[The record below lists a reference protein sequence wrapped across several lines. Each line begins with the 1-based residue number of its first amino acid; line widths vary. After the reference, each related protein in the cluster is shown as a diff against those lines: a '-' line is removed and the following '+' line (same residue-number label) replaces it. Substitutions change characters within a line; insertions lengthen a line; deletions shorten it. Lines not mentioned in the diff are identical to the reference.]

1 MLVSPIL
8 IKREANTLAFFIL
21 FCSLDKCFW
30 LKTWVYEDLSAK

>member
-8 IKREANTLAFFIL
+8 IKREANTLAFFY
-21 FCSLDKCFW
+21 SLDKCFW